1 MRQLAILLPLL
12 VLLGACDLSKDDRD
26 TVTSPAPDPTV
37 LVALTLRSL
46 GDGHTVEA
54 IVSPYGGSAPYLLSV
69 SWGDGAVDSA
79 QGADLRVSHAYE
91 GCSGPDDTGWPVTA
105 TVTEIDSRESATA
118 TGTAQPCL

>member
-1 MRQLAILLPLL
+1 MKRLLPIVILALL
-12 VLLGACDLSKDDRD
+12 AGCDWSRDSAD

-37 LVALTLRSL
+37 LVALSLRSL

-54 IVSPYGGSAPYLLSV
+54 TVTPYGGQAPYLLSV
-69 SWGDGAVDSA
+69 SWGDGAVDTA
-79 QGADLRVSHAYE
+79 QGADLRASHVYE
-91 GCSGPDDTGWPVTA
+91 ACSGPDDAGWPVTA